1 MTWLLILFGVALVCS
16 PLMWLKQSPH
26 QRRVTE
32 LRRLASSLTLQ
43 VSLHRRPDA
52 RDDELRL
59 ECVCYRL
66 PWTDSQ
72 CRQNWVLQNYSE
84 RGWDSHCSGW
94 RWFGNQARPEL
105 HEIIAETIGKMPE
118 TVSAIIANS
127 AGIGVI
133 WDERGE
139 VSDVQSISELL
150 PGLRQKA
157 EEICL

>member
-1 MTWLLILFGVALVCS
+1 MTWLLMLFGLALVCS

-32 LRRLASSLTLQ
+32 LRRVASSLTLQ
-43 VSLHRRPDA
+43 VSLHRRPDT

-59 ECVCYRL
+59 ESVCYRL

-72 CRQNWVLQNYSE
+72 CRQNWVVHKFSE
-84 RGWDSHCSGW
+84 RGWDSHCIGW
-94 RWFGNQARPEL
+94 RWFGDQARPEL
-105 HEIIAETIGKMPE
+105 NEIIADTVRKMPE
-118 TVSAIIANS
+118 SVSAIIANS

-139 VSDVQSISELL
+139 VSDVQQISELL
-150 PGLRQKA
+150 LGLRQKA
-157 EEICL
+157 EEISL

>member
-16 PLMWLKQSPH
+16 PLMWLKQSPY

-32 LRRLASSLTLQ
+32 LRRLAGSLMLQ

-59 ECVCYRL
+59 EAVCYRL
-66 PWTDSQ
+66 PWTDTQ
-72 CRQNWVLQNYSE
+72 FRQNWVIQRYSE
-84 RGWDSHCSGW
+84 RGWDSHCTGW
-94 RWFGNQARPEL
+94 HWFGDQARPEL
-105 HEIIAETIGKMPE
+105 KSTITETIAKMPD

-127 AGIGVI
+127 AGVGVI

-139 VSDVQSISELL
+139 PADVHEISEVLL
-150 PGLRQKA
+150 GLRQKA

>member
-105 HEIIAETIGKMPE
+105 HGIIAETIGKMPE
-118 TVSAIIANS
+118 TVSEITANR

-139 VSDVQSISELL
+139 VSDVQQISELL
-150 PGLRQKA
+150 LGLRQNS
-157 EEICL
+157 EEISL